1 MIFEKAKQMDKKDP
15 LYKFQNY
22 FLKPK
27 NLVYLD
33 GNSLGL
39 LPKNTKSI
47 LDDVVNIEWGQ
58 DLIGSW
64 NSKWLPLNDRV
75 EKKLAEII
83 NAQAG
88 EVFVGDSTSIN
99 LYKIAKALV
108 YSKLYSNNLI
118 SDTLNF
124 PSDRYI
130 LAGIADY
137 DPGIYYHEIDY
148 QNNVEAEVEKIESK
162 IISCRGVYCLSLSTY
177 LAAYLY
183 PIKRLNQFAKKNGSV
198 IVWDLSHAIGSI
210 EIDVNEQEILAAVGC
225 TYKHLNGGPGSPGFL
240 YVNQELNDSL
250 ATPIQGWFGHKDT
263 FKFSDSY
270 QKGEGSNQYKVGTP
284 NILSLAA
291 LEPGLDIT
299 LEASMSSIRKKCLI
313 MGDFIQEYLSQ
324 ELNDLGVQIIG
335 PLNPEK
341 RGGHITIKHQE
352 SWRICKCLQMND
364 NIKIVTDFRPDSLLR
379 VALTPL
385 YTSYGELALFLAELK
400 QILESKKY
408 LELDDSKPVVT

>member
-1 MIFEKAKQMDKKDP
+1 MIFEKANQMDKEDP
-15 LYKFQNY
+15 LNKFQNY

-83 NAQAG
+83 NAQTG

-130 LAGIADY
+130 LSGIADY

-162 IISCRGVYCLSLSTY
+162 IISCAGVYCLSLSTY

-210 EIDVNEQEILAAVGC
+210 EIDVEEQEILAAVGC

-250 ATPIQGWFGHKDT
+250 ATPIQGWFGHKNT

-335 PLNPEK
+335 PLSPEK

>member
-1 MIFEKAKQMDKKDP
+1 MIFEKANHMDKEDP

-22 FLKPK
+22 FIKPK

-39 LPKNTKSI
+39 LPKNTKNI

-58 DLIGSW
+58 NLIGSW

-75 EKKLAEII
+75 EKKLSEII

-99 LYKIAKALV
+99 LYKITKALV

-130 LAGIADY
+130 LSGIAGY
-137 DPGIYYHEIDY
+137 DPGIHYHEIDY
-148 QNNVEAEVEKIESK
+148 QDNVEAEVEKIESK
-162 IISCRGVYCLSLSTY
+162 IISCAGVYCLSLSTY

-183 PIKRLNQFAKKNGSV
+183 PIKRLNQFAKKHGSV

-210 EIDVNEQEILAAVGC
+210 EIDVEEQEILAAVGC

-240 YVNQELNDSL
+240 YVNQKLNDSL
-250 ATPIQGWFGHKDT
+250 ATPIQGWFGHKDM
-263 FKFSDSY
+263 FKFSGSY
-270 QKGEGSNQYKVGTP
+270 EKGVGSNQYKVGTP

-299 LEASMSSIRKKCLI
+299 LEASISLIRKKCLI
-313 MGDFIQEYLSQ
+313 MGDFIQEHLSQ
-324 ELNDLGVQIIG
+324 ELNGLGVQIIG

-352 SWRICKCLQMND
+352 SWRICKCLQINE
-364 NIKIVTDFRPDSLLR
+364 NTKIVTDFRPDSLLR
-379 VALTPL
+379 IALTPL
-385 YTSYGELALFLAELK
+385 YTSYGELALFLTELK

>member
-1 MIFEKAKQMDKKDP
+1 LIFEKANHLDKEDP
-15 LYKFQNY
+15 LHKFQNY

-39 LPKNTKSI
+39 LPKNTKNI
-47 LDDVVNIEWGQ
+47 LDDVVNIEWGH

-75 EKKLAEII
+75 EKKLAKII

-99 LYKIAKALV
+99 LYKITKALV

-130 LAGIADY
+130 LSGIAGY
-137 DPGIYYHEIDY
+137 DPGIHYHEIDY
-148 QNNVEAEVEKIESK
+148 QDNVEAEVEEIESK
-162 IISCRGVYCLSLSTY
+162 IRSCAGVYCLSLSTY
-177 LAAYLY
+177 LSAYLY
-183 PIKRLNQFAKKNGSV
+183 PIKHLNQFAKKHGSV

-240 YVNQELNDSL
+240 YVDKELNDSL
-250 ATPIQGWFGHKDT
+250 ATPIQGWFGHKHT

-270 QKGEGSNQYKVGTP
+270 QKGIGSNQYKVGTP

-299 LEASMSSIRKKCLI
+299 LEASISSIRKKCLI
-313 MGDFIQEYLSQ
+313 MGDFIQEYLSK
-324 ELNDLGVQIIG
+324 ELSDLGVQIVG
-335 PLNPEK
+335 PLSAEK

-352 SWRICKCLQMND
+352 SWRICKCLQMNEKT
-364 NIKIVTDFRPDSLLR
+364 KIVTDFRPNSLLR
-379 VALTPL
+379 IALTPL
-385 YTSYGELALFLAELK
+385 YTSYGELALFLTKLK

-408 LELDDSKPVVT
+408 LKLDDSKPVVT

>member
-137 DPGIYYHEIDY
+137 DPSIYYHEIDY

-162 IISCRGVYCLSLSTY
+162 IISCAGVYCLSLSTY

-210 EIDVNEQEILAAVGC
+210 EIDVEEQEILAAVGC

-335 PLNPEK
+335 PLSPEK

>member
-1 MIFEKAKQMDKKDP
+1 MIFEKANQMDKEDP
-15 LYKFQNY
+15 LNKFQNY

-83 NAQAG
+83 NAQTG

-162 IISCRGVYCLSLSTY
+162 IISCAGVYCLSLSTY

-250 ATPIQGWFGHKDT
+250 ATPIQGWFGHKNT

-335 PLNPEK
+335 PLSPEK

>member
-162 IISCRGVYCLSLSTY
+162 IISCAGVYCLSLSTY

-210 EIDVNEQEILAAVGC
+210 EIDVEEQEILAAVGC

-335 PLNPEK
+335 PLSPEK
-341 RGGHITIKHQE
+341 RGGHIAIKHQE

>member
-1 MIFEKAKQMDKKDP
+1 M
-15 LYKFQNY
+15 
-22 FLKPK
+22 
-27 NLVYLD
+27 
-33 GNSLGL
+33 
-39 LPKNTKSI
+39 
-47 LDDVVNIEWGQ
+47 VVQ
-58 DLIGSW
+58 DL
-64 NSKWLPLNDRV
+64 
-75 EKKLAEII
+75 LA
-83 NAQAG
+83 
-88 EVFVGDSTSIN
+88 
-99 LYKIAKALV
+99 
-108 YSKLYSNNLI
+108 
-118 SDTLNF
+118 
-124 PSDRYI
+124 
-130 LAGIADY
+130 
-137 DPGIYYHEIDY
+137 
-148 QNNVEAEVEKIESK
+148 
-162 IISCRGVYCLSLSTY
+162 
-177 LAAYLY
+177 
-183 PIKRLNQFAKKNGSV
+183 
-198 IVWDLSHAIGSI
+198 
-210 EIDVNEQEILAAVGC
+210 
-225 TYKHLNGGPGSPGFL
+225 FL

-335 PLNPEK
+335 PLSPEK

>member
-1 MIFEKAKQMDKKDP
+1 MIFEKAKQMDKEDP

-137 DPGIYYHEIDY
+137 DPSIHYHEIDY

-162 IISCRGVYCLSLSTY
+162 IISCAGVYCLSLSTY

-335 PLNPEK
+335 PLSPEK

>member
-1 MIFEKAKQMDKKDP
+1 MIFEKAKQMDKEDP

-58 DLIGSW
+58 NLIGSW

-162 IISCRGVYCLSLSTY
+162 IISCAGVYCLSLSTY

-250 ATPIQGWFGHKDT
+250 ATPIQGWFGHKNT

-335 PLNPEK
+335 PLSPEK

>member
-1 MIFEKAKQMDKKDP
+1 MGI
-15 LYKFQNY
+15 
-22 FLKPK
+22 
-27 NLVYLD
+27 
-33 GNSLGL
+33 

-130 LAGIADY
+130 LSGIADY

-162 IISCRGVYCLSLSTY
+162 IISCAGVYCLSLSTY

-335 PLNPEK
+335 PLSPEK

>member
-1 MIFEKAKQMDKKDP
+1 MGP
-15 LYKFQNY
+15 RSN
-22 FLKPK
+22 
-27 NLVYLD
+27 
-33 GNSLGL
+33 
-39 LPKNTKSI
+39 
-47 LDDVVNIEWGQ
+47 W
-58 DLIGSW
+58 SW

-83 NAQAG
+83 NAQAS

-108 YSKLYSNNLI
+108 NSKLYSNNLI

-130 LAGIADY
+130 LSGIAEY
-137 DPGIYYHEIDY
+137 DAGIYYHEIDY
-148 QNNVEAEVEKIESK
+148 QDNIEAEVEKIESK
-162 IISCRGVYCLSLSTY
+162 ITSCRGVYCLSLSTY

-324 ELNDLGVQIIG
+324 ELNDLGVKIIG
-335 PLNPEK
+335 PLSPEK